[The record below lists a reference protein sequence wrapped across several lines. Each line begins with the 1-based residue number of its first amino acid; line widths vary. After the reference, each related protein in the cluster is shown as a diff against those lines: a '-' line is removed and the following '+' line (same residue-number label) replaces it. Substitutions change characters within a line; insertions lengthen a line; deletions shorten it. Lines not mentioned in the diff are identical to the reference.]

1 MDTCC
6 KVSSFD
12 HLVLTVK
19 NLAES
24 IAFYEK
30 VLGMETIKFGPNG
43 ERTALQFGIQK
54 INLHEV
60 GKEFKPHALVPKAG
74 SGDLCFVSENPLIK
88 WQEHLARLNISVEEG
103 PVPRTG
109 ARGRMNSIY
118 VRDPDGNLIE
128 IAYYD

>member
-1 MDTCC
+1 MHTNLYLVLLCIS
-6 KVSSFD
+6 KIIFLQVSSFD

-60 GKEFKPHALVPKAG
+60 GKEFKPHALVPKVKRKRVK
-74 SGDLCFVSENPLIK
+74 VSP
-88 WQEHLARLNISVEEG
+88 
-103 PVPRTG
+103 
-109 ARGRMNSIY
+109 
-118 VRDPDGNLIE
+118 
-128 IAYYD
+128 